1 MRSQE
6 YTQFVQS
13 LKCVRYHLSTKTI
26 ALQYH
31 FRNREEENYESEEK
45 KLRDEVCNLRKL
57 VKEGEDLIV
66 ESRISSKKLQD
77 YIQKASPY
85 YCYSK

>member
-1 MRSQE
+1 MPSQE
-6 YTQFVQS
+6 YLKFVQS
-13 LKCVRYHLSTKTI
+13 LKSVRYHLSVKTI

-66 ESRISSKKLQD
+66 ESRISTKKLQD
-77 YIQKASPY
+77 YLLKALPY
-85 YCYSK
+85 SN